1 MSNRVIS
8 INTYATIYI
17 VIAFVSL
24 SFVGGLT
31 YLNIQKMES
40 EFHDSSIIIAEKEI
54 EQAIASVTADIQKHA
69 VDLAEWHEV
78 RQQLLNPGFYNDW
91 HDRSL
96 RNTGIF
102 PEYVLDTS
110 IYNSEGE
117 VLGKLDTSI
126 LPQAINIESIEPFFR
141 IEEGKP
147 RIFIIAPVRDLKNL
161 NTIGYVAIL
170 SDFLT
175 GFYSQR
181 RFSQIDPQT
190 VTFISSSHDFLPIA
204 ELKRHIKYTLRSDP
218 YAEELKKVM
227 LQAVG
232 YLIVVSVILTLL
244 IFPQSVW
251 FTEKSI
257 RQLSRHLDFLK
268 RHSAEKIAENLGKRL
283 PIKELDKVRL
293 SLNDYHN
300 QLNSLNTS
308 LDEKNRKLWSLALH
322 DPLTGVKNR
331 RAFDEY
337 WKEVNK
343 LFDIRRNPI
352 CLALFDVNHFK
363 AINDT
368 YGHQIG
374 DEVLIAIS
382 HSIQKVLRKREYL
395 FRLGGDEFATILF
408 DCTPAIAMRI
418 AERCEEAIADY
429 PFHDFGIKEPVRI
442 SIGLAL
448 TDSETEEDSPLT
460 SLQWQAD
467 IAMYTAKRPATS
479 HIAVFSPEMAEES
492 SGFFSNLTH
501 NAVYDAVTHGTGLH
515 MFYQPIVKLQDGTI
529 QYYEALLR
537 ISHGNRW
544 ILPSHIFPLIEARR
558 LEIDL
563 DRVVINRVLED
574 LENNRIP
581 AGTGI
586 SVNISA
592 PTAINQYLTEWLK
605 DFLPYLKT
613 HKLVIEITETALIT
627 QLKTATKNLTALR
640 KMGFQIAL
648 DDFGSG
654 YSSLRYLATMPVDIV
669 KFDIS
674 LTRNVDNEAQNRIIG
689 HLVQMITESGHQ
701 LVAEGIETE
710 EMSQKLAS
718 LGFVFGQGYLFG
730 KPSPPE
736 A

>member
-8 INTYATIYI
+8 INTYAAIYI

-40 EFHDSSIIIAEKEI
+40 EFHDSSITIAEQEI
-54 EQAIASVTADIQKHA
+54 EQVIASATVDIKKHT

-78 RQQLLNPGFYNDW
+78 RQQLLDPGFYSDW
-91 HDRSL
+91 HELSIH
-96 RNTGIF
+96 NTGIL
-102 PEYVLDTS
+102 PKYVLDAS
-110 IYNSEGE
+110 IYSSDGK
-117 VLGKLDTSI
+117 VLGRLDASKLPD
-126 LPQAINIESIEPFFR
+126 AINIERIEPLFR

-147 RIFIIAPVRDLKNL
+147 GIFIVEPVRDLKNL
-161 NTIGYVAIL
+161 KTIGYVATL

-175 GFYSQR
+175 GFCSQR
-181 RFSQIDPQT
+181 RFSQIDSKT
-190 VTFISSSHDFLPIA
+190 LEFTSTGHDFLPIA

-218 YAEELKKVM
+218 YAEELKKIM

-251 FTEKSI
+251 FTGKSI
-257 RQLSRHLDFLK
+257 HRLSRHLDFLK
-268 RHSAEKIAENLGKRL
+268 LHSSEKIAENLGERL

-337 WKEVNK
+337 WKEVNN

-418 AERCEEAIADY
+418 AERCEEAIADC

-460 SLQWQAD
+460 SLQRQAD
-467 IAMYTAKRPATS
+467 IAMYAAKRPATS

-492 SGFFSNLTH
+492 SGLFSNQTH
-501 NAVYDAVTHGTGLH
+501 NAVYDAVTHGTGLK
-515 MFYQPIVKLQDGTI
+515 MFYQPIVKLQDGTV

-537 ISHGNRW
+537 ISHGKRW
-544 ILPSHIFPLIEARR
+544 ILPSHIFPLVEARR
-558 LEIDL
+558 LETDL

-586 SVNISA
+586 SINISA

-605 DFLPYLKT
+605 GFLPYLKT

-627 QLKTATKNLTALR
+627 QLKTATKNLTTLR
-640 KMGFQIAL
+640 KMGYQIAL

-674 LTRNVDNEAQNRIIG
+674 LTRNVDNEAQTRIIR

-710 EMSQKLAS
+710 EMSQKLAG